1 MARFGKGTH
10 SVQTLP
16 LSHVPFCPFVQFLF
30 ICNQL
35 FSRDQK
41 HRNEKQFRLK
51 TASICQFLADGKS
64 GIQQEE
70 NSFYLQIGLKF
81 EEETSKMLHLEH
93 GFLWC

>member
-16 LSHVPFCPFVQFLF
+16 LSRVPFCPFVQFFF

-41 HRNEKQFRLK
+41 HRNEKQFRLE
-51 TASICQFLADGKS
+51 TASICHILADKLS
-64 GIQQEE
+64 GV
-70 NSFYLQIGLKF
+70 NWSMKGLLANF
-81 EEETSKMLHLEH
+81 I
-93 GFLWC
+93 